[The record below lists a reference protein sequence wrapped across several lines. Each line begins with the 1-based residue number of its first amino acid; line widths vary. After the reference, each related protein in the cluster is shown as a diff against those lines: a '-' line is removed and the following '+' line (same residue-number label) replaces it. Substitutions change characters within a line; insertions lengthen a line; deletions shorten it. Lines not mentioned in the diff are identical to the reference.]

1 MKPLAEDLR
10 YAFRILRKS
19 PGFTV
24 LASVTLALAIGAT
37 STIFSAVN
45 AVLLRGLP
53 YPDPGRLVLIWG
65 EERQRGIE
73 RGQVSYPDVE
83 EWLRQNQVF
92 EDVAAYT
99 GAWTPVLSGPSEA
112 AQLGGMR
119 VSDRFFR
126 VMKTQTLVGRTFMP
140 GEQFENGGDIAVLSY
155 GLWERSFGKDPNI
168 VGRKISLDGKP
179 YAVVGVLPESFHPLP
194 VRLVGHVTEIYRP
207 LSRDF
212 SDEIRN
218 GRHLRAIA
226 RLKPGV
232 SLGQAQR
239 EINVIA
245 SRMELAFPDEN
256 LGHGVHLV
264 SMHDD
269 LVENIRP
276 SLLILQ
282 ACVLMTV
289 LIACVNVAN
298 LLLVQSAAR
307 RKEVAIRQAMGANRA
322 RLIRQKLTESLVL
335 GAVGGAAGL
344 LVAFWSVPALESLG
358 AKALP
363 ELVQVNIDWRV
374 VGFCALLA
382 LVTGVLFGLAPA
394 FETSRSSPSAIL
406 NDGGRTSLAGTAGR
420 RRRNLLVVAE
430 TAVAVMLLIGAGL
443 LVNSFVRLR
452 HVNPGF
458 DPRNTLAADLPL
470 PAARYP
476 DGNARARL
484 VESLLQKV
492 QAIPGVASA
501 SIVSVL
507 PESSNFNRM
516 FMEIEGRVF
525 QPSTR
530 PAPDQ
535 YEVTPEYFQTLAIPL
550 MRGRLF
556 TEEDDAGHM
565 PVALINQTA
574 ARRLWQGD
582 DPVGR
587 KIRTGG
593 QSGVWRTVIG
603 IVGDV
608 SQYGLE
614 SQKTMQV
621 YLPYMQNRVS
631 SVTLLVRGV
640 QEARPL
646 VPGIRAAIASIDR
659 ELPLSQVSTMDEVLA
674 DSVAGKRF
682 SMVLLAG
689 LGACAML
696 LASIGIYGVTAYS
709 VAQRMGEFGIRMALG
724 APAGSVVLLVMRQN
738 LALIGAGT
746 VLGLVVAASFT
757 RFLASLLFGVSP
769 YDPLTFAVA
778 SATLAIVAVVASYL
792 PARRATQ
799 VDPMAA
805 MRGT

>member
-1 MKPLAEDLR
+1 VKPLAEDLK

-24 LASVTLALAIGAT
+24 VAILTLALAIGAT

-53 YPDPGRLVLIWG
+53 YPDANRLVLLWG

-83 EWLRQNQVF
+83 EWLHENQVF

-99 GAWTPVLSGPSEA
+99 GAWTPEFSGPSGVV
-112 AQLGGMR
+112 QLGGVR

-126 VMKTQTLVGRTFMP
+126 VMKTQALLGRFFLP
-140 GEQFENGGDIAVLSY
+140 GEQFENGGDVAVISY
-155 GLWERSFGKDPNI
+155 GLWERSFGKDPSI
-168 VGRKISLDGKP
+168 VGRKITLDGKP
-179 YAVVGVLPESFHPLP
+179 YSVVGVLPQSFRPLP
-194 VRLVGHVTEIYRP
+194 VRLVDQVSEIYRP
-207 LSRDF
+207 LSQDF
-212 SDEIRN
+212 ADEIRS

-226 RLKPGV
+226 RLRPGV
-232 SLGQAQR
+232 SLPQAQR
-239 EINVIA
+239 EMNVIA
-245 SRMELAFPDEN
+245 RRLELAFPEEN
-256 LGHGVHLV
+256 QGHGVHLV
-264 SMHDD
+264 GMHDD

-307 RKEVAIRQAMGANRA
+307 RKEIAIRQAMGANRG
-322 RLIRQKLTESLVL
+322 RLIRQKLTESLFL
-335 GAVGGAAGL
+335 GLVGGAAGL
-344 LVAFWSVPALESLG
+344 LLAFWSVPAIESLG
-358 AKALP
+358 VKAIP
-363 ELVQVNIDWRV
+363 ELADVNIDWRV
-374 VGFCALLA
+374 VGFCAALSLA
-382 LVTGVLFGLAPA
+382 TGLLFGLAPA
-394 FETSRSSPSAIL
+394 FETSRGNPSAIL
-406 NDGGRTSLAGTAGR
+406 NDGGRGSGAGSAGR
-420 RRRNLLVVAE
+420 RRRNLLVVTE

-476 DGNARARL
+476 DGTARARL
-484 VESLLQKV
+484 IETVLEKV
-492 QAIPGVASA
+492 QGLPGVASA

-507 PESSNFNRM
+507 PESANFNRM
-516 FMEIEGRVF
+516 FMEIEGRVYL
-525 QPSTR
+525 PSTR

-535 YEVTPEYFQTLAIPL
+535 YEVTPEYFRTLAIPL
-550 MRGRLF
+550 VRGRLF
-556 TEEDDAGHM
+556 TAEDDGSHM
-565 PVALINQTA
+565 QVALINQTA
-574 ARRLWQGD
+574 ARRLWPGD
-582 DPVGR
+582 DPIGR
-587 KIRTGG
+587 KVRTGG
-593 QSGVWRTVIG
+593 STAAWRTVIG

-608 SQYGLE
+608 YQYGLD

-621 YLPYMQNRVS
+621 YVPYLQNRVS
-631 SVTLLVRGV
+631 GVTLLVRGV
-640 QEARPL
+640 QEVRPL
-646 VPGIRAAIASIDR
+646 VPGIRAAVASVDR
-659 ELPLSQVSTMDEVLA
+659 ELPLSAMSTMDEVLS
-674 DSVAGKRF
+674 DSVSGRRF

-709 VAQRMGEFGIRMALG
+709 VAQRMSEFGIRMALG

-738 LALIGAGT
+738 FALIATGT
-746 VLGLVVAASFT
+746 ALGVAVAASFT
-757 RFLASLLFGVSP
+757 RFLSSLLFGVSP
-769 YDPLTFAVA
+769 YDPVTFVAA
-778 SATLAIVAVVASYL
+778 SATLALVALVASYV

-805 MRGT
+805 LRGL

>member
-1 MKPLAEDLR
+1 MKPLGEDLR

-24 LASVTLALAIGAT
+24 VAVLTLALAIGAT
-37 STIFSAVN
+37 GTIFSAVN
-45 AVLLRGLP
+45 AVLLRDLP

-65 EERQRGIE
+65 EDRQRGIE

-99 GAWTPVLSGPSEA
+99 GAWTPALSGPSGA
-112 AQLGGMR
+112 MQLGGVR

-126 VMKTQTLVGRTFMP
+126 LMKTQALVGRTLLP
-140 GEQFENGGDIAVLSY
+140 GEQFENGGDTAVLSY
-155 GLWERSFGKDPNI
+155 GLWERSFGKDPSI

-179 YAVVGVLPESFHPLP
+179 YSVVGVLPESFRPLP
-194 VRLVGHVTEIYRP
+194 VRLVDQVSEIYRP
-207 LSRDF
+207 LSREF
-212 SDEIRN
+212 SDEIRD
-218 GRHLRAIA
+218 GRHLRCLA

-239 EINVIA
+239 EMNVIA
-245 SRMELAFPDEN
+245 RRLEMAFPDEN
-256 LGHGVHLV
+256 QGYGVHLV
-264 SMHDD
+264 GLHDD

-298 LLLVQSAAR
+298 LVLVQSAAR
-307 RKEVAIRQAMGANRA
+307 RKEIAIRHAMGADRM

-335 GAVGGAAGL
+335 GAAGGAAGL
-344 LVAFWSVPALESLG
+344 LLAVWFVPAIESLG
-358 AKALP
+358 AKAIP
-363 ELVQVNIDWRV
+363 ELAQVNIDWRV
-374 VGFCALLA
+374 VSFCAVLS

-394 FETSRSSPSAIL
+394 FETSRGNPSSIL
-406 NDGGRTSLAGTAGR
+406 NDGARGQSAGSWGR

-430 TAVAVMLLIGAGL
+430 TAIAVMLLIGAGL

-458 DPRNTLAADLPL
+458 DPRNTLAVDLPM
-470 PAARYP
+470 PAAWYP
-476 DGNARARL
+476 DGNARAGL

-492 QAIPGVASA
+492 QILPGVASA

-516 FMEIEGRVF
+516 FMEIEGRVYQF
-525 QPSTR
+525 STQPV
-530 PAPDQ
+530 PDQ
-535 YEVTPEYFQTLAIPL
+535 YEVTPEYFRTLAIPL
-550 MRGRLF
+550 VQGRLF
-556 TEEDDAGHM
+556 TAEDDGNHM
-565 PVALINQTA
+565 QVAIINQTA
-574 ARRLWQGD
+574 ARRLWPGD

-587 KIRTGG
+587 KVRTGG
-593 QSGVWRTVIG
+593 QSGAWRTVVG

-608 SQYGLE
+608 YQYGLD

-621 YLPYMQNRVS
+621 YLPYSQNRVA

-640 QEARPL
+640 QEARL
-646 VPGIRAAIASIDR
+646 LIPGIRAAVASVDR
-659 ELPLSQVSTMDEVLA
+659 ELPLSGVSTMDEVLS
-674 DSVAGKRF
+674 DSVSGKRF
-682 SMVLLAG
+682 SMALLSG

-709 VAQRMGEFGIRMALG
+709 VAQRMAEFGIRMALG
-724 APAGSVVLLVMRQN
+724 APEGSVILLVMRQN
-738 LALIGAGT
+738 LALIGTGT
-746 VLGLVVAASFT
+746 ALGLAVAAAFT
-757 RFLASLLFGVSP
+757 RYLSSLLFGVSP
-769 YDPLTFAVA
+769 YDPATFVIA
-778 SATLAIVAVVASYL
+778 SATLALVALAASYV

-805 MRGT
+805 LRGA

>member
-24 LASVTLALAIGAT
+24 VAILTLALAMGAT

-73 RGQVSYPDVE
+73 RGQVSYPEVE

-99 GAWTPVLSGPSEA
+99 GAWTPALSGPSEVM
-112 AQLGGMR
+112 QLGGMR

-126 VMKTQTLVGRTFMP
+126 VMKTQALLGRTFLP
-140 GEQFENGGDIAVLSY
+140 GEQFENGGDVAVLSY
-155 GLWERSFGKDPNI
+155 GLWERSFGKDPSI
-168 VGRKISLDGKP
+168 VGHKISLDGKP
-179 YAVVGVLPESFHPLP
+179 YSVVGVLPESFRPLP
-194 VRLVGHVTEIYRP
+194 VRLVDQVSEIYRP
-207 LSRDF
+207 LSKDF

-218 GRHLRAIA
+218 GRHLRSIA

-232 SLGQAQR
+232 SLDRAQR
-239 EINVIA
+239 EMNVIA
-245 SRMELAFPDEN
+245 RRLELAFPDEN
-256 LGHGVHLV
+256 QGHGVHLV
-264 SMHDD
+264 GIHDD

-307 RKEVAIRQAMGANRA
+307 RKEVAIRQAMGANRM
-322 RLIRQKLTESLVL
+322 RLVRQKLTESLVL

-344 LVAFWSVPALESLG
+344 LLAFWSVPAIESLG
-358 AKALP
+358 VKAIP
-363 ELVQVNIDWRV
+363 ELAQVNIDWRV
-374 VGFCALLA
+374 VSFCAMLSLA
-382 LVTGVLFGLAPA
+382 TGVLFGLAPA
-394 FETSRSSPSAIL
+394 LETSRGNPSAIL
-406 NDGGRTSLAGTAGR
+406 NDGGRGQGAVAAGR
-420 RRRNLLVVAE
+420 HRRNLLVVSE
-430 TAVAVMLLIGAGL
+430 TALAVMLLIAAGL

-484 VESLLQKV
+484 VGSLLQKV
-492 QAIPGVASA
+492 QSLPGVASA

-516 FMEIEGRVF
+516 FMEIEGRAY

-535 YEVTPEYFQTLAIPL
+535 YEVTPEYFRTLAIPL
-550 MRGRLF
+550 VRGRLF
-556 TEEDDAGHM
+556 TGEDDGDHG

-574 ARRLWQGD
+574 ARRLWPGD

-587 KIRTGG
+587 KVRTGG
-593 QSGVWRTVIG
+593 QSGVWRTVVG

-608 SQYGLE
+608 YQYGLD

-621 YLPYMQNRVS
+621 YVPYLQNRVS

-640 QEARPL
+640 QEAKPL
-646 VPGIRAAIASIDR
+646 VPGIRVALASLDR
-659 ELPLSQVSTMDEVLA
+659 ELPLSGVSTMDEVLS
-674 DSVAGKRF
+674 DSVSGRRF

-709 VAQRMGEFGIRMALG
+709 VAQRMAEFGIRMALG
-724 APAGSVVLLVMRQN
+724 APAGSVILLVMRQN
-738 LALIGAGT
+738 LALIGTGT
-746 VLGLVVAASFT
+746 ALGLAVAAAFS
-757 RFLASLLFGVSP
+757 RYLSSLLFAVSP
-769 YDPLTFAVA
+769 YDPATFAIA
-778 SATLAIVAVVASYL
+778 SSTLALVALVASYV

-799 VDPMAA
+799 VDPMTAL
-805 MRGT
+805 RGA

>member
-1 MKPLAEDLR
+1 MKPLSEDLR

-19 PGFTV
+19 PGFTL
-24 LASVTLALAIGAT
+24 LAVVTLALAIGAT

-53 YPDPGRLVLIWG
+53 YPDPGRLVLVWG

-99 GAWTPVLSGPSEA
+99 GAWTPALSGPSEVT
-112 AQLGGMR
+112 QLGGMR

-126 VMKTQTLVGRTFMP
+126 VMKTQALLGRTFLP
-140 GEQFENGGDIAVLSY
+140 GEQFENGGDVAILSY
-155 GLWERSFGKDPNI
+155 GLWARNFGKDPSI

-194 VRLVGHVTEIYRP
+194 VRLVDQMSEIYRP

-212 SDEIRN
+212 SDEIRT

-239 EINVIA
+239 EMNVIA
-245 SRMELAFPDEN
+245 NRMELAFPDEN

-264 SMHDD
+264 GMHDD

-307 RKEVAIRQAMGANRA
+307 RKEIAIRQAMGANRA

-335 GAVGGAAGL
+335 GAAGGAAGL

-374 VGFCALLA
+374 VGFCALLS

-394 FETSRSSPSAIL
+394 FDTSRGSPSAIL
-406 NDGGRTSLAGTAGR
+406 NDGGRSSAAGSVGR

-484 VESLLQKV
+484 VESLLEKI
-492 QAIPGVASA
+492 QALPGVASA

-525 QPSTR
+525 QPTTR

-535 YEVTPEYFQTLAIPL
+535 YEVTPEYFRTLAIPL

-556 TEEDDAGHM
+556 TEEDDGGHM

-574 ARRLWQGD
+574 ARRLWPGD
-582 DPVGR
+582 DPIGR
-587 KIRTGG
+587 KVRTGG
-593 QSGVWRTVIG
+593 QSGAWRTVIG

-608 SQYGLE
+608 SQYGLD

-621 YLPYMQNRVS
+621 YVPYLQNRVS

-646 VPGIRAAIASIDR
+646 LPGIRAAVASIDR
-659 ELPLSQVSTMDEVLA
+659 ELPLSTVSTMDEVLS

-724 APAGSVVLLVMRQN
+724 APAGSVILLVMRQN
-738 LALIGAGT
+738 LALIGVGT
-746 VLGLVVAASFT
+746 ALGLAVAAGFT
-757 RFLASLLFGVSP
+757 RFLSSLLYGVSP
-769 YDPLTFAVA
+769 YDPPTFVVA
-778 SATLAIVAVVASYL
+778 SAILAIVALVASYL

-805 MRGT
+805 MRGA